1 MAVSG
6 VLLMKNFI
14 QPGDYGLPV
23 VVPVAVSAGQL
34 VVLGSIVGVVA
45 CDAATGAT
53 VAIATEGV
61 YDLAKNPPDAMAAGD
76 VAKVTVTGSIGT
88 VAAAGTT
95 AIGWVVQAAAAGA
108 TTARV
113 RLVPTA

>member
-1 MAVSG
+1 
-6 VLLMKNFI
+6 MKNFI

-53 VAIATEGV
+53 VAIAAEGIF
-61 YDLAKNPPDAMAAGD
+61 DLSKVPADALAVGD
-76 VAKVTVTGSIGT
+76 VAKVTVTASIGT

-95 AIGWVVQAAAAGA
+95 AIGWVTQAAAAGS

-113 RLVPTA
+113 RLTPTV